1 MLRLYIFDKQT
12 MPNHI
17 FQFKQFTIDQS
28 LCAMKVGTDGVTLG
42 AVAEVE
48 NAKRVLDIGCGTGL
62 LCLMTAQ
69 RNESAEI
76 VGIDID
82 EDAVRGAT
90 QNVEASKWSGRITI
104 VGKSLR
110 EFIATVP
117 STFDKIITN
126 PPYFEDSLKAPKA
139 SRTLARHTDSLPF
152 TELASS
158 VSTLLSDDG
167 SLSIILPTDAHDKF
181 EKIAEQYG
189 LYLRKKTL
197 VYPKP
202 GAEAKRTVG
211 EFVKCGMQ
219 NAECEINELTI
230 ETDVR
235 HQYTEDYIKLT
246 KEFYLKF

>member
-1 MLRLYIFDKQT
+1 M
-12 MPNHI
+12 
-17 FQFKQFTIDQS
+17 
-28 LCAMKVGTDGVTLG
+28 TLG

-48 NAKRVLDIGCGTGL
+48 NARRVLDIGCGTGL

-69 RNESAEI
+69 RNQMAEI

-90 QNVEASKWSGRITI
+90 QNCEASKWADRISI
-104 VGKSLR
+104 VGKSLQ
-110 EFIATVP
+110 EFVKTAP
-117 STFDKIITN
+117 SAFDKIITN

-152 TELASS
+152 SELASS
-158 VSTLLSDDG
+158 ASTLLSENG

-181 EKIAEQYG
+181 EKIASEYG
-189 LYLRKKTL
+189 LLLRKKTL

-202 GAEAKRTVG
+202 GAEVKRVVG
-211 EFVKCGMQ
+211 EFVKIKNEECGIK
-219 NAECEINELTI
+219 NVEVAELTI

-235 HQYTEDYIKLT
+235 HQYTDDYIRLT
-246 KEFYLKF
+246 KEFYLKM

>member
-1 MLRLYIFDKQT
+1 

-42 AVAEVE
+42 AVADVE
-48 NAKRVLDIGCGTGL
+48 NSRRVLDIGCGTGL

-69 RNESAEI
+69 RNAVAEI

-90 QNVEASKWSGRITI
+90 QNCEASKWSRRITI
-104 VGKSLR
+104 VGKSLQ
-110 EFIATVP
+110 EFLKTAP

-152 TELASS
+152 SELASS
-158 VSTLLSDDG
+158 ASTLLSEDG
-167 SLSIILPTDAHDKF
+167 SLSIILPTDAHEKF
-181 EKIAEQYG
+181 EKIAEEYG

-197 VYPKP
+197 VYPNP
-202 GAEAKRTVG
+202 DADVKRVVG
-211 EFVKCGMQ
+211 EFVRIK
-219 NAECEINELTI
+219 NEECRIKNVDVVELTI

-235 HQYTEDYIKLT
+235 HQYTEEYIRLT
-246 KEFYLKF
+246 REFYFRM

>member
-1 MLRLYIFDKQT
+1 

-42 AVAEVE
+42 AVADVE
-48 NAKRVLDIGCGTGL
+48 NAKRILDIGCGTGL
-62 LCLMTAQ
+62 LCLMAAQ
-69 RNESAEI
+69 RNEFAEI

-82 EDAVRGAT
+82 DDAVRGAT
-90 QNVEASKWSGRITI
+90 QNCEASKWSDRINV
-104 VGKSLR
+104 VGKSLQ
-110 EFIATVP
+110 EFIETAP
-117 STFDKIITN
+117 SKFDKIITN

-139 SRTLARHTDSLPF
+139 NRTLARHTDSLPF
-152 TELASS
+152 SELASC

-181 EKIAEQYG
+181 EKIASEYG
-189 LYLRKKTL
+189 LILKKKTL

-202 GAEAKRTVG
+202 GAEAKRVVG

-219 NAECEINELTI
+219 NSECEINELII

-235 HQYTEDYIKLT
+235 HQYTEDYIRLT
-246 KEFYLKF
+246 KGFYLKM

>member
-1 MLRLYIFDKQT
+1 

-17 FQFKQFTIDQS
+17 FQFKQFVIDQS

-48 NAKRVLDIGCGTGL
+48 NTRRVLDIGCGTGL

-69 RNESAEI
+69 RNQTAEI

-90 QNVEASKWSGRITI
+90 QNCEASKWADRISI
-104 VGKSLR
+104 VGKSLQ
-110 EFIATVP
+110 EFLKTAP
-117 STFDKIITN
+117 SAFDKIITN

-152 TELASS
+152 SELASS
-158 VSTLLSDDG
+158 ASTLLSDDG
-167 SLSIILPTDAHDKF
+167 SLSIILPTDAHEKF
-181 EKIAEQYG
+181 EKIASEYG
-189 LYLRKKTL
+189 LLLRKKTL

-202 GAEAKRTVG
+202 GAEVKRVVG
-211 EFVKCGMQ
+211 EFVKIKNEECGIK
-219 NAECEINELTI
+219 NVEVAELTI

-235 HQYTEDYIKLT
+235 HQYTDDYIRLT
-246 KEFYLKF
+246 KDFYLKM

>member
-1 MLRLYIFDKQT
+1 

-48 NAKRVLDIGCGTGL
+48 NARRVLDIGCGTGL

-69 RNESAEI
+69 RNQTAEI

-90 QNVEASKWSGRITI
+90 QNCEASKWADRISI
-104 VGKSLR
+104 VGKSLQ
-110 EFIATVP
+110 EFLKTAP

-152 TELASS
+152 SELASS
-158 VSTLLSDDG
+158 ASTLLSEDG
-167 SLSIILPTDAHDKF
+167 SLSIILPTDAHEKF
-181 EKIAEQYG
+181 EKIAEEYG

-202 GAEAKRTVG
+202 GAEVKRVVG
-211 EFVKCGMQ
+211 EFVRIK
-219 NAECEINELTI
+219 NEECRIKNVDVVELTI

-235 HQYTEDYIKLT
+235 HQYTEEYIRLT
-246 KEFYLKF
+246 REFYFRM

>member
-1 MLRLYIFDKQT
+1 

-42 AVAEVE
+42 AVADVE
-48 NAKRVLDIGCGTGL
+48 NSRRVLDIGCGTGL

-69 RNESAEI
+69 RNQMAEI

-90 QNVEASKWSGRITI
+90 QNCEASKWADRISI
-104 VGKSLR
+104 VGKSLQ
-110 EFIATVP
+110 EFLKTAP
-117 STFDKIITN
+117 SAFDKIITN

-152 TELASS
+152 SELASS
-158 VSTLLSDDG
+158 ASTLLSDDG
-167 SLSIILPTDAHDKF
+167 SLSIILPTDAHEKF
-181 EKIAEQYG
+181 EKIAEEYG

-202 GAEAKRTVG
+202 GAEVKRVVG
-211 EFVKCGMQ
+211 EFVRIK
-219 NAECEINELTI
+219 NEESRIKNVDVVELTI

-235 HQYTEDYIKLT
+235 HQYTDDYIRLT
-246 KEFYLKF
+246 REFYLKM

>member
-1 MLRLYIFDKQT
+1 MA
-12 MPNHI
+12 NHI

-42 AVAEVE
+42 AVADVE
-48 NAKRVLDIGCGTGL
+48 KARRVLDIGCGTGL

-69 RNESAEI
+69 RNGTAEI

-90 QNVEASKWSGRITI
+90 QNCESSKWAGRISI
-104 VGKSLR
+104 VGKSLQ
-110 EFIATVP
+110 EFVEAAP
-117 STFDKIITN
+117 SAFDKIITN

-152 TELASS
+152 SELASS
-158 VSTLLSDDG
+158 ASTLLSDDG
-167 SLSIILPTDAHDKF
+167 SLSIILPTDAHEKF
-181 EKIAEQYG
+181 EKIAEEYG

-202 GAEAKRTVG
+202 GAEVKRVVG
-211 EFVKCGMQ
+211 EFVKIKNDECKMQ
-219 NAECEINELTI
+219 NVEI
-230 ETDVR
+230 ETLTVETEIR
-235 HQYTEDYIKLT
+235 HQYTDDYIRLT
-246 KEFYLKF
+246 KEFYLKM

>member
-1 MLRLYIFDKQT
+1 

-17 FQFKQFTIDQS
+17 FQFKQFSIDQS

-42 AVAEVE
+42 AVADVE

-76 VGIDID
+76 IGIDID
-82 EDAVRGAT
+82 GDAVKEAT
-90 QNVEASKWSGRITI
+90 QNCEASKWADRISI
-104 VGKSLR
+104 VGKSLQ
-110 EFIATVP
+110 EFIATEP

-139 SRTLARHTDSLPF
+139 NRTLARHTDSLPF
-152 TELASS
+152 SELASS
-158 VSTLLSDDG
+158 ASKLLSDDG

-181 EKIAEQYG
+181 EKIASEHG
-189 LYLRKKTL
+189 LLLRKKTL
-197 VYPKP
+197 IYPKP
-202 GAEAKRTVG
+202 GAEVKRVVG
-211 EFVKCGMQ
+211 EFIKMQNAKCKIL
-219 NAECEINELTI
+219 NAECEIKELTI

-246 KEFYLKF
+246 REFYLKM

>member
-1 MLRLYIFDKQT
+1 MIFK
-12 MPNHI
+12 MPNQI

-42 AVAEVE
+42 AVADVE
-48 NAKRVLDIGCGTGL
+48 QAKRVLDIGCGTGL

-104 VGKSLR
+104 VGKSLQ
-110 EFIATVP
+110 EFIATAP

-211 EFVKCGMQ
+211 EFVKCRTQ

-230 ETDVR
+230 ETEVR

>member
-1 MLRLYIFDKQT
+1 

-42 AVAEVE
+42 AVADVE
-48 NAKRVLDIGCGTGL
+48 NSRRVLDIGCGTGL

-69 RNESAEI
+69 RNGTAEI

-90 QNVEASKWSGRITI
+90 QNCEASKWSHRITI
-104 VGKSLR
+104 VGKSLQ
-110 EFIATVP
+110 EFIKTAP
-117 STFDKIITN
+117 SAFDKIITN

-139 SRTLARHTDSLPF
+139 NRTLARHTDSLPF
-152 TELASS
+152 SELSS
-158 VSTLLSDDG
+158 SASTLLSENG

-181 EKIAEQYG
+181 EKIASEYG
-189 LYLRKKTL
+189 LFLRKKTL

-202 GAEAKRTVG
+202 GAEVKRVVG
-211 EFVKCGMQ
+211 EFVKIKNDECKMQ
-219 NAECEINELTI
+219 NVEIETI
-230 ETDVR
+230 TVETDVR
-235 HQYTEDYIKLT
+235 HQYTDDYIRLT
-246 KEFYLKF
+246 KDFYLKM

>member
-1 MLRLYIFDKQT
+1 

-76 VGIDID
+76 IGIDID
-82 EDAVRGAT
+82 GDAVRGAT
-90 QNVEASKWSGRITI
+90 QNCEASKWSDRITI
-104 VGKSLR
+104 VGKSLQ
-110 EFIATVP
+110 EFAESFT

-139 SRTLARHTDSLPF
+139 NRTLARHTDSLPF
-152 TELASS
+152 SELAST
-158 VSTLLSDDG
+158 VSALLSEGG

-181 EKIAEQYG
+181 ESIAKEHG

-211 EFVKCGMQ
+211 EFVKCVGANPCGCLGESEKMII
-219 NAECEINELTI
+219 EHLTI

>member
-1 MLRLYIFDKQT
+1 

-48 NAKRVLDIGCGTGL
+48 NAKRILDIGCGTGL
-62 LCLMTAQ
+62 LCLMAAQ

-82 EDAVRGAT
+82 DDAVRGAT
-90 QNVEASKWSGRITI
+90 QNCEASKWSDRINV
-104 VGKSLR
+104 VGKSLQ
-110 EFIATVP
+110 EFIETVP

-152 TELASS
+152 SELASC

-181 EKIAEQYG
+181 EKIASEYG
-189 LYLRKKTL
+189 LILKKKTL

-211 EFVKCGMQ
+211 EFVKCGMR

-235 HQYTEDYIKLT
+235 HQYTEDYIRLT
-246 KEFYLKF
+246 KDFYLKM

>member
-1 MLRLYIFDKQT
+1 

-42 AVAEVE
+42 AVADVE
-48 NAKRVLDIGCGTGL
+48 NSRRVLDIGCGTGL

-69 RNESAEI
+69 RNASAEI

-82 EDAVRGAT
+82 DDAVRGAR
-90 QNVEASKWSGRITI
+90 QNCEASKWSRRITI
-104 VGKSLR
+104 VGKSLQ
-110 EFIATVP
+110 EFIKTAP
-117 STFDKIITN
+117 SAFDKIITN

-139 SRTLARHTDSLPF
+139 NRTLARHTDSLPF
-152 TELASS
+152 SELASS
-158 VSTLLSDDG
+158 ASTLLSENG

-181 EKIAEQYG
+181 EKIASEYG
-189 LYLRKKTL
+189 LFLRKKTL

-202 GAEAKRTVG
+202 GAEVKRVVG
-211 EFVKCGMQ
+211 EFVKIKNEECGIK
-219 NAECEINELTI
+219 NVEVAELTI

-235 HQYTEDYIKLT
+235 HQYTDDYIRLT
-246 KEFYLKF
+246 KEFYLKM

>member
-1 MLRLYIFDKQT
+1 

-42 AVAEVE
+42 AVADVE
-48 NAKRVLDIGCGTGL
+48 NAKRILDIGCGTGL
-62 LCLMTAQ
+62 LCLMAAQ
-69 RNESAEI
+69 RNASAEI

-82 EDAVRGAT
+82 DDAVRGAT
-90 QNVEASKWSGRITI
+90 QNCEASKWSDRITV
-104 VGKSLR
+104 VGKSLQ
-110 EFIATVP
+110 EFIETVP
-117 STFDKIITN
+117 SKFDKIITN

-139 SRTLARHTDSLPF
+139 NRTLARHTDSLPF
-152 TELASS
+152 SELASC

-230 ETDVR
+230 ETEVR

>member
-1 MLRLYIFDKQT
+1 

-42 AVAEVE
+42 AVADVE
-48 NAKRVLDIGCGTGL
+48 NSRRVLDIGCGTGL

-69 RNESAEI
+69 RNQMAEI

-90 QNVEASKWSGRITI
+90 QNCEASKWSRRITI
-104 VGKSLR
+104 VGKSLQ
-110 EFIATVP
+110 EFVKTAP

-152 TELASS
+152 SELASS
-158 VSTLLSDDG
+158 ASTLLSENG
-167 SLSIILPTDAHDKF
+167 SLSIILPTDAHEKF
-181 EKIAEQYG
+181 EKIAEEYG

-202 GAEAKRTVG
+202 GAEVKRVVG
-211 EFVKCGMQ
+211 EFVRIK
-219 NAECEINELTI
+219 NEECRIKNVDVVELTI

-235 HQYTEDYIKLT
+235 HQYTEEYIRLT
-246 KEFYLKF
+246 REFYFRM

>member
-1 MLRLYIFDKQT
+1 

-42 AVAEVE
+42 AVADVE
-48 NAKRVLDIGCGTGL
+48 NSRRVLDIGCGTGL

-69 RNESAEI
+69 RNQMAEI

-82 EDAVRGAT
+82 EDAVRGAM
-90 QNVEASKWSGRITI
+90 QNCEASKWSRRITI
-104 VGKSLR
+104 VGKSLQ
-110 EFIATVP
+110 EFVKTAP

-139 SRTLARHTDSLPF
+139 SRTLARHTDRLPF
-152 TELASS
+152 SELASS
-158 VSTLLSDDG
+158 ASTLLSEDG
-167 SLSIILPTDAHDKF
+167 SLSIILPTDAHEKF
-181 EKIAEQYG
+181 EKIAEEYG

-202 GAEAKRTVG
+202 GAEVKRVVG
-211 EFVKCGMQ
+211 EFVRIK
-219 NAECEINELTI
+219 NEECRIKNVDVVELTI

-235 HQYTEDYIKLT
+235 HQYTEEYIRLT
-246 KEFYLKF
+246 REFYFRM

>member
-1 MLRLYIFDKQT
+1 

-42 AVAEVE
+42 AVADVE
-48 NAKRVLDIGCGTGL
+48 NSRRVLDIGCGTGL

-69 RNESAEI
+69 RNQMAEI

-90 QNVEASKWSGRITI
+90 QNCEASKWSRRITI
-104 VGKSLR
+104 VGKSLQ
-110 EFIATVP
+110 EFLKTAP

-126 PPYFEDSLKAPKA
+126 PPYFEDRLKAPKA

-152 TELASS
+152 SELASS
-158 VSTLLSDDG
+158 ASTLLSEDG
-167 SLSIILPTDAHDKF
+167 SLSIILPTDAHEKF
-181 EKIAEQYG
+181 EKIAEEYG

-202 GAEAKRTVG
+202 GAEVKRVVG
-211 EFVKCGMQ
+211 EFVRIK
-219 NAECEINELTI
+219 NEECRIKNVDVVELTI

-235 HQYTEDYIKLT
+235 HQYTEEYIRLT
-246 KEFYLKF
+246 REFYFRM

>member
-62 LCLMTAQ
+62 LCLMMAQ

-82 EDAVRGAT
+82 KDAVRGAT
-90 QNVEASKWSGRITI
+90 QNVEASKWSDRITI
-104 VGKSLR
+104 VGKSLQD
-110 EFIATVP
+110 FIATVP

>member
-1 MLRLYIFDKQT
+1 M
-12 MPNHI
+12 
-17 FQFKQFTIDQS
+17 
-28 LCAMKVGTDGVTLG
+28 TLG
-42 AVAEVE
+42 AVADVE
-48 NAKRVLDIGCGTGL
+48 NSRRVLDIGCGTGL

-69 RNESAEI
+69 RNQMAEI

-90 QNVEASKWSGRITI
+90 QNCEASKWSRRITI
-104 VGKSLR
+104 VGKSLQ
-110 EFIATVP
+110 EFVKTAP

-152 TELASS
+152 SELASS
-158 VSTLLSDDG
+158 ASTLLSEDG
-167 SLSIILPTDAHDKF
+167 SLSIILPTDAHEKF
-181 EKIAEQYG
+181 EKIAEEYG

-202 GAEAKRTVG
+202 GAEVKRVVG
-211 EFVKCGMQ
+211 EFVRIK
-219 NAECEINELTI
+219 NEECRIKNVDVVELTI

-235 HQYTEDYIKLT
+235 HQYTEEYIRLT
-246 KEFYLKF
+246 REFYFRM

>member
-1 MLRLYIFDKQT
+1 MA
-12 MPNHI
+12 NHI
-17 FQFKQFTIDQS
+17 FQFKQFKIDQS

-42 AVAEVE
+42 AVADVE
-48 NAKRVLDIGCGTGL
+48 KARRVLDIGCGTGL

-69 RNESAEI
+69 RNGTAEI

-90 QNVEASKWSGRITI
+90 QNCESSKWAGRISI
-104 VGKSLR
+104 VGKSLQ
-110 EFIATVP
+110 EFVEAAP
-117 STFDKIITN
+117 SAFDKVITN

-152 TELASS
+152 SELASS
-158 VSTLLSDDG
+158 ASTLLSDDG
-167 SLSIILPTDAHDKF
+167 SLSIILPTDAHEKF
-181 EKIAEQYG
+181 EKIAEEYG

-202 GAEAKRTVG
+202 GAEVKRVVG
-211 EFVKCGMQ
+211 EFVKIKNDECKMQ
-219 NAECEINELTI
+219 NVEIETLTV

-235 HQYTEDYIKLT
+235 HQYTDDYIRLT
-246 KEFYLKF
+246 KEFYLKM

>member
-1 MLRLYIFDKQT
+1 

-48 NAKRVLDIGCGTGL
+48 NSRRVLDIGCGTGL

-69 RNESAEI
+69 RNAVAEI

-90 QNVEASKWSGRITI
+90 QNCEASKWSRRITI
-104 VGKSLR
+104 VGKSLQ
-110 EFIATVP
+110 EFLKTAP

-152 TELASS
+152 SELASS
-158 VSTLLSDDG
+158 ASTLLSEDG
-167 SLSIILPTDAHDKF
+167 SLSIILPTDAHEKF
-181 EKIAEQYG
+181 EKIAEEYG

-197 VYPKP
+197 VYPNP
-202 GAEAKRTVG
+202 DADVKRVVG
-211 EFVKCGMQ
+211 EFVRIK
-219 NAECEINELTI
+219 NEECRIKNVDVVELTI

-235 HQYTEDYIKLT
+235 HQYTEEYIRLT
-246 KEFYLKF
+246 REFYFRM

>member
-1 MLRLYIFDKQT
+1 

-42 AVAEVE
+42 AVADVE
-48 NAKRVLDIGCGTGL
+48 NSRRVLDIGCGTGL

-69 RNESAEI
+69 RNGTAEI

-90 QNVEASKWSGRITI
+90 QNCEASKWAGRISI
-104 VGKSLR
+104 VGKSLQ
-110 EFIATVP
+110 EFLKTAP
-117 STFDKIITN
+117 SAFDKIITN
-126 PPYFEDSLKAPKA
+126 PPYFEDSLKTPKA

-152 TELASS
+152 SELASS
-158 VSTLLSDDG
+158 ASTLLSENG

-181 EKIAEQYG
+181 EKIASEYG
-189 LYLRKKTL
+189 LFLRKKTL

-202 GAEAKRTVG
+202 GVEVKRVVG
-211 EFVKCGMQ
+211 EFVKIKNEECGIK
-219 NAECEINELTI
+219 NVEVAELTI

-235 HQYTEDYIKLT
+235 HQYTDDYIRLT
-246 KEFYLKF
+246 KEFYLKM

>member
-1 MLRLYIFDKQT
+1 

-17 FQFKQFTIDQS
+17 FQFKQFVIDQS

-48 NAKRVLDIGCGTGL
+48 NARRVLDIGCGTGL

-69 RNESAEI
+69 RNQTAEI

-90 QNVEASKWSGRITI
+90 QNCEASKWADRISI
-104 VGKSLR
+104 VGKSLQ
-110 EFIATVP
+110 EFLKTAP
-117 STFDKIITN
+117 SAFDKIITN

-152 TELASS
+152 SELASS
-158 VSTLLSDDG
+158 ASTLLSDDG
-167 SLSIILPTDAHDKF
+167 SLSIILPTDAHEKF
-181 EKIAEQYG
+181 EKIASEYG
-189 LYLRKKTL
+189 LLLRKKTL

-202 GAEAKRTVG
+202 GAEVKRVVG
-211 EFVKCGMQ
+211 EFVKIKNEECGIK
-219 NAECEINELTI
+219 NVEVAELTI

-235 HQYTEDYIKLT
+235 HQYTDDYIRLT
-246 KEFYLKF
+246 KEFYLKM

>member
-1 MLRLYIFDKQT
+1 

-42 AVAEVE
+42 AVADVE
-48 NAKRVLDIGCGTGL
+48 NSRRVLDIGCGTGL

-69 RNESAEI
+69 RNAVAEI

-90 QNVEASKWSGRITI
+90 QNCEASKWSHRITI
-104 VGKSLR
+104 VGKSLQ
-110 EFIATVP
+110 EFIKTAP
-117 STFDKIITN
+117 SAFDKIITN

-152 TELASS
+152 SELASS
-158 VSTLLSDDG
+158 ASTLLSENG

-181 EKIAEQYG
+181 EKIASEYG
-189 LYLRKKTL
+189 LFLRKKTL

-202 GAEAKRTVG
+202 GAEVKRVVG
-211 EFVKCGMQ
+211 EFVKIKNEECGIK
-219 NAECEINELTI
+219 NVEVAELTI

-235 HQYTEDYIKLT
+235 HQYTDDYIRLT
-246 KEFYLKF
+246 KEFYLKM

>member
-1 MLRLYIFDKQT
+1 

-17 FQFKQFTIDQS
+17 FQFKQFVIDQS

-48 NAKRVLDIGCGTGL
+48 NTRRVLDIGCGTGL

-69 RNESAEI
+69 RNQTAEI

-90 QNVEASKWSGRITI
+90 QNCEASKWADRISI
-104 VGKSLR
+104 VGKSLQ
-110 EFIATVP
+110 EFLKTAP
-117 STFDKIITN
+117 SAFDKIITN

-152 TELASS
+152 SELASS
-158 VSTLLSDDG
+158 ASTLLSDDG
-167 SLSIILPTDAHDKF
+167 SLSIILPTDAHEKF
-181 EKIAEQYG
+181 EKIASEYG
-189 LYLRKKTL
+189 LLLRKKTL

-202 GAEAKRTVG
+202 GAEVKRVVG
-211 EFVKCGMQ
+211 EFVKIKNEECGIK
-219 NAECEINELTI
+219 NVEVAELTI

-235 HQYTEDYIKLT
+235 HQYTDDYIRLT
-246 KEFYLKF
+246 KEFYLKM

>member
-1 MLRLYIFDKQT
+1 

-42 AVAEVE
+42 AVADVE
-48 NAKRVLDIGCGTGL
+48 NSRRVLDIGCGTGL

-69 RNESAEI
+69 RNAVAEI

-90 QNVEASKWSGRITI
+90 LNCEASKWSHRITI
-104 VGKSLR
+104 VGKSLQ
-110 EFIATVP
+110 EFIKTAP
-117 STFDKIITN
+117 SAFDKIITN

-139 SRTLARHTDSLPF
+139 NRTLARHTDSLPF
-152 TELASS
+152 SELASS
-158 VSTLLSDDG
+158 ASTLLSENG

-181 EKIAEQYG
+181 EKIASEYG
-189 LYLRKKTL
+189 LFLRKKTL

-202 GAEAKRTVG
+202 GAEVKRMVG
-211 EFVKCGMQ
+211 EFVKIKNEECGIK
-219 NAECEINELTI
+219 NVEVAELTI

-235 HQYTEDYIKLT
+235 HQYTEEYIRLT
-246 KEFYLKF
+246 RDFYLKM

>member
-1 MLRLYIFDKQT
+1 MA
-12 MPNHI
+12 NHI

-42 AVAEVE
+42 AVADVE
-48 NAKRVLDIGCGTGL
+48 KARRVLDIGCGTGL

-69 RNESAEI
+69 RNGTAEI

-90 QNVEASKWSGRITI
+90 QNCESSKWAGRISI
-104 VGKSLR
+104 VGKSLQ
-110 EFIATVP
+110 EFVEAAP
-117 STFDKIITN
+117 SAFDKVITN

-152 TELASS
+152 SELASS
-158 VSTLLSDDG
+158 ASTLLSDDG
-167 SLSIILPTDAHDKF
+167 SLSIILPTDAHEKF
-181 EKIAEQYG
+181 EKIAEEYG

-202 GAEAKRTVG
+202 GAEVKRVVG
-211 EFVKCGMQ
+211 EFVKIKNDECKMQ
-219 NAECEINELTI
+219 NVEI
-230 ETDVR
+230 ETLTVETEIR
-235 HQYTEDYIKLT
+235 HQYTDDYIRLT
-246 KEFYLKF
+246 KEFYLKM

>member
-1 MLRLYIFDKQT
+1 MA
-12 MPNHI
+12 NHI

-42 AVAEVE
+42 AVADVE
-48 NAKRVLDIGCGTGL
+48 KARRVLDIGCGTGL

-69 RNESAEI
+69 RNGTAEI

-90 QNVEASKWSGRITI
+90 QNCEASKWAGRISI
-104 VGKSLR
+104 VGKSLQ
-110 EFIATVP
+110 EFVEAAP
-117 STFDKIITN
+117 SAFDKIITN

-152 TELASS
+152 SELASS
-158 VSTLLSDDG
+158 ASTLLSDDG
-167 SLSIILPTDAHDKF
+167 SLSIILPTEAHEKF
-181 EKIAEQYG
+181 EKIAEEYG

-202 GAEAKRTVG
+202 GAEVKRVVG
-211 EFVKCGMQ
+211 EFAKIKNYECKMQ
-219 NAECEINELTI
+219 NVEI
-230 ETDVR
+230 ETLTVETEIR
-235 HQYTEDYIKLT
+235 HQYTDDYIRLT
-246 KEFYLKF
+246 KEFYLKM

>member
-1 MLRLYIFDKQT
+1 M
-12 MPNHI
+12 
-17 FQFKQFTIDQS
+17 
-28 LCAMKVGTDGVTLG
+28 TLG

-48 NAKRVLDIGCGTGL
+48 NARRVLDIGCGTGL

-69 RNESAEI
+69 RNQTAEI

-90 QNVEASKWSGRITI
+90 QNCEASKWADRISI
-104 VGKSLR
+104 VGNSLQ
-110 EFIATVP
+110 EFLKTAP
-117 STFDKIITN
+117 SAFDKIITN

-152 TELASS
+152 SELASS
-158 VSTLLSDDG
+158 ASTLLNDDG
-167 SLSIILPTDAHDKF
+167 SLSIILPTDAHEKF
-181 EKIAEQYG
+181 EKIAEEHG

-202 GAEAKRTVG
+202 GAEVKRVVG
-211 EFVKCGMQ
+211 EFVRIK
-219 NAECEINELTI
+219 NEECRIKNVDVVELTI

-235 HQYTEDYIKLT
+235 HQYTDDYIRLT
-246 KEFYLKF
+246 RDFYLKM

>member
-1 MLRLYIFDKQT
+1 MA
-12 MPNHI
+12 NHI

-42 AVAEVE
+42 AVADVE
-48 NAKRVLDIGCGTGL
+48 KARRVLDIGCGTGL

-69 RNESAEI
+69 RNGTAEI

-90 QNVEASKWSGRITI
+90 QNCESSKWAGRISI
-104 VGKSLR
+104 VGKSLQ
-110 EFIATVP
+110 EFVEAAP
-117 STFDKIITN
+117 SSFDKIITN

-152 TELASS
+152 SELASS
-158 VSTLLSDDG
+158 ASTLLSDDG
-167 SLSIILPTDAHDKF
+167 SISIILPTDAHEKF
-181 EKIAEQYG
+181 EKIAEEYG

-202 GAEAKRTVG
+202 GAEVKRVVG
-211 EFVKCGMQ
+211 EFVKIKNDECKMQ
-219 NAECEINELTI
+219 NVEIETLTV

-235 HQYTEDYIKLT
+235 HQYTDDYIRLT
-246 KEFYLKF
+246 KEFYLKM

>member
-1 MLRLYIFDKQT
+1 

-42 AVAEVE
+42 AVADVE
-48 NAKRVLDIGCGTGL
+48 NSRRVLDIGCGTGL

-69 RNESAEI
+69 RNAVAEI

-90 QNVEASKWSGRITI
+90 QNCEASKWSRRITI
-104 VGKSLR
+104 VGKSLQ
-110 EFIATVP
+110 EFVKTAP

-126 PPYFEDSLKAPKA
+126 PPYFEDSQKAPKA
-139 SRTLARHTDSLPF
+139 NRTLARHTDSLPF
-152 TELASS
+152 SELASS
-158 VSTLLSDDG
+158 ASTLLSENG

-181 EKIAEQYG
+181 EKIASEYG
-189 LYLRKKTL
+189 LFLRKKTL
-197 VYPKP
+197 VYPKT
-202 GAEAKRTVG
+202 GAEVKRVVG
-211 EFVKCGMQ
+211 EFVKIKNEECGIK
-219 NAECEINELTI
+219 NVEVAELTI

-235 HQYTEDYIKLT
+235 HQYTDDYIRLT
-246 KEFYLKF
+246 KEFYLKM

>member
-1 MLRLYIFDKQT
+1 MA
-12 MPNHI
+12 NHI

-42 AVAEVE
+42 AVADVK
-48 NAKRVLDIGCGTGL
+48 NARRVLDIGCGTGL

-69 RNESAEI
+69 RNETAEI

-90 QNVEASKWSGRITI
+90 QNCEASKWAGRISI
-104 VGKSLR
+104 VGKSLQD
-110 EFIATVP
+110 FVDAAP

-152 TELASS
+152 SELASS

-167 SLSIILPTDAHDKF
+167 SLSIILPTDAHEKF
-181 EKIAEQYG
+181 EKIAEEYD

-202 GAEAKRTVG
+202 GAEVKRVVG
-211 EFVKCGMQ
+211 EFVKIKNDKCKMQ
-219 NAECEINELTI
+219 NVEI
-230 ETDVR
+230 ETLTVETEIR
-235 HQYTEDYIKLT
+235 HQYTEDYIRLT
-246 KEFYLKF
+246 KEFYLKM

>member
-1 MLRLYIFDKQT
+1 

-42 AVAEVE
+42 AVADVE
-48 NAKRVLDIGCGTGL
+48 NSRRVLDIGCGTGL

-69 RNESAEI
+69 RNGTAEI

-90 QNVEASKWSGRITI
+90 QNCEASKWADRISI
-104 VGKSLR
+104 VGKSLQ
-110 EFIATVP
+110 EFLKTAP
-117 STFDKIITN
+117 SAFDKIITN
-126 PPYFEDSLKAPKA
+126 PPYFEDSLKTPKA

-152 TELASS
+152 SELASS
-158 VSTLLSDDG
+158 ASTLLSENG

-181 EKIAEQYG
+181 EKIASEYG
-189 LYLRKKTL
+189 LFLRQKTL

-202 GAEAKRTVG
+202 GVEVKRVVG
-211 EFVKCGMQ
+211 EFVKIKNEECGIK
-219 NAECEINELTI
+219 NVEVAELTI

-235 HQYTEDYIKLT
+235 HQYTDDYIRLT
-246 KEFYLKF
+246 KEFYLKM